1 MYNLCLDYFQ
11 KGEGKE
17 ERNLNLL
24 RIYCV
29 FWGKDFWGAG
39 AYIYIYF
46 FDMAWLHYI
55 LPFFP
60 KSNCDYLVKNTTI
73 FVITLP
79 EFFLVSTRCVII
91 SCLKR
96 CVSVFQALKTQRDV
110 CCLDT
115 WPVLI
120 SLAHHLGNTA
130 KHEYSQYAQTLN

>member
-1 MYNLCLDYFQ
+1 
-11 KGEGKE
+11 
-17 ERNLNLL
+17 
-24 RIYCV
+24 
-29 FWGKDFWGAG
+29 
-39 AYIYIYF
+39 
-46 FDMAWLHYI
+46 MAWLHYI

-60 KSNCDYLVKNTTI
+60 KSNCDYLVKNTTT